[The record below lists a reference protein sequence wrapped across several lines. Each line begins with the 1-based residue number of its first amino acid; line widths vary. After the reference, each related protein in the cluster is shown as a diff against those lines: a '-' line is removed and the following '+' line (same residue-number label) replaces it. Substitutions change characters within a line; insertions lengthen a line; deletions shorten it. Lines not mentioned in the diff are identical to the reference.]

1 MSVEAPFLGN
11 AFDDSE
17 GFPGFPV
24 FPGFPGLPDFAGEGF
39 LDLGVDLGIV
49 FPMGVE
55 EEEDLILG
63 ERGDCV
69 GRGLAIA
76 ISFGP

>member
-1 MSVEAPFLGN
+1 MRVEAPFLGN

-24 FPGFPGLPDFAGEGF
+24 FTGFPVFAGEGF

-55 EEEDLILG
+55 EEEGLILG